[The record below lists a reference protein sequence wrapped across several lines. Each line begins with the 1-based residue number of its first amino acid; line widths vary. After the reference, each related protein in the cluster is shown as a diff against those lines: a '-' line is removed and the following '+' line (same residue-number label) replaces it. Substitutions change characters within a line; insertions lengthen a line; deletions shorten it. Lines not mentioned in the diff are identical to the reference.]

1 MSELAANSKANP
13 VNKQVIAWALYD
25 WGNSAFALS
34 VMAVLFP
41 LFLGSYWS
49 AGDDGSAVTVR
60 LAWITSGSSLIVAI
74 SAPLLGT
81 IADVGGY
88 KKRLLFVFASIGA
101 LATLG
106 LSTVG
111 EGDWPVALLLYL
123 ISLVGFYCANI
134 FYDALL
140 VEITDS
146 RHYHLVSS
154 YGFAVGYFGGA
165 SLLGMHVWM
174 LLSPSTFGFADS
186 VEVIRF
192 AFLSVG
198 VWWILF
204 LLPLMF
210 VVREHK
216 QKGELHKNSLR
227 AAYQQLVATIH
238 EIRKYRNIVLF
249 LLAYWLY
256 IDGVLTVIFMAV
268 NFGQRL
274 GFGSQDLVTALMI
287 TNFIG
292 FPSTLFFGWLGHRFG
307 PRRAIYLGLAVYI
320 VVACWAIFLEEV
332 RQFYFMAV
340 TIGLVQGGVQSMS
353 RSLYATLIPTDKAGE
368 FFGFYNML
376 GKFSAVVGPILVGI
390 VALLSDEPKYMLIV
404 LLPLFLLGG
413 SLLSKVKL
421 EAPLPSN

>member
-1 MSELAANSKANP
+1 MSEQSAHPGASP
-13 VNKQVIAWALYD
+13 VDKQVIAWAFYD

-34 VMAVLFP
+34 VLAVLFP
-41 LFLGSYWS
+41 LFLGSFWS
-49 AGDDGSAVTVR
+49 AGDDGASVTVR
-60 LAWITSGSSLIVAI
+60 LAWITSAASLLIAI

-88 KKRLLFVFASIGA
+88 KKRLLFVFALLGAVMTASLSI
-101 LATLG
+101 
-106 LSTVG
+106 VG
-111 EGDWPVALLLYL
+111 EGSWPLALGFYFFA
-123 ISLVGFYCANI
+123 LVGFYCANI
-134 FYDALL
+134 FYDSLL
-140 VEITDS
+140 VDVCEPQ
-146 RHYHLVSS
+146 HYHLVSS

-165 SLLGMHVWM
+165 SLLGLHVWM
-174 LLSPSTFGFADS
+174 LLSPATFGFADT
-186 VEVIRF
+186 VAVTRF

-204 LLPLMF
+204 VLPLMF
-210 VVREHK
+210 VVREREK
-216 QKGELHKNSLR
+216 KVSENGSLR
-227 AAYQQLVATIH
+227 AGYRRLIATFH

-249 LLAYWLY
+249 LVAYWLY

-274 GFGSQDLVTALMI
+274 GFNSQDLVKALMI

-292 FPSTLFFGWLGHRFG
+292 FPATLFFGWLGHRFG
-307 PRRAIYLGLAVYI
+307 ARRAIYLGLSVYV
-320 VVACWAIFLEEV
+320 VVACWAMFLHEV
-332 RQFYFMAV
+332 RQFYFMAM

-376 GKFSAVVGPILVGI
+376 GKFSAVLGPILVGF
-390 VALLSDEPKYMLIV
+390 VALLSDDPKFMLVV

-413 SLLSKVKL
+413 LLLSRVNL
-421 EAPLPSN
+421 DAGQQPN